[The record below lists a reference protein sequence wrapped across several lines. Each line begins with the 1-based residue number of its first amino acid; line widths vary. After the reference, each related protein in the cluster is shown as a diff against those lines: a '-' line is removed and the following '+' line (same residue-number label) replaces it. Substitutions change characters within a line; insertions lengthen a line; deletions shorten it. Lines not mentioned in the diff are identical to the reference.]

1 MANENK
7 LTTMGQMRD
16 LAQRQDARDEVQDEQ
31 IRRLDEENDGV
42 LKYTEQTLT
51 EEEKSQARTNI
62 GASEAG
68 HTHEAITAEQI
79 DAIIGSIEYAEG
91 VSF

>member
-16 LAQRQDARDEVQDEQ
+16 FAQRQDARDDEQDEKLRQ
-31 IRRLDEENDGV
+31 LDEENDGV

-51 EEEKSQARTNI
+51 EAQKAQARANI
-62 GASEAG
+62 GVEAPVAM
-68 HTHEAITAEQI
+68 TTAEI
-79 DAIIGSIEYAEG
+79 DAILAT
-91 VSF
+91 